1 MKVKSE
7 SEVAQS
13 CLTLSDPMDW
23 RLPGSSIH
31 GIFQARVLG
40 WGATA
45 TPPQLGEMKSQLR
58 ALVLPA
64 SFLQALG
71 LVLFSVGRKDTV
83 EERYWWEE
91 RYCGVEHEGC
101 PATSLDPLLT
111 PSAVRLL
118 LCLSHQMLTLEDLP

>member
-1 MKVKSE
+1 MGCHCHPSTAGGN
-7 SEVAQS
+7 EVSAS
-13 CLTLSDPMDW
+13 
-23 RLPGSSIH
+23 GS
-31 GIFQARVLG
+31 
-40 WGATA
+40 
-45 TPPQLGEMKSQLR
+45 
-58 ALVLPA
+58 VLPA

-118 LCLSHQMLTLEDLP
+118 LCPSHQMLTLEDLP

>member
-13 CLTLSDPMDW
+13 CPTLSDPMDW

-31 GIFQARVLG
+31 VIFQARVLG
-40 WGATA
+40 CGATA
-45 TPPQLGEMKSQLR
+45 TPPQLGEMKSQLL

-83 EERYWWEE
+83 EERYS
-91 RYCGVEHEGC
+91 GVEHEGC

-118 LCLSHQMLTLEDLP
+118 LCPSHQMLTLEDLP